1 MEVIS
6 MRVAM
11 YYNNEDVRLE
21 EMDKPKIE
29 KGEILIKVMASG
41 ICGSDVMFWYRKD
54 KVPLVLGH
62 EIAGEVVEVGEGV
75 EKFKVGDRVV
85 ATHHVP
91 CNTCHYCQMGNGNE
105 TACETLQRHTHFH
118 PGGFA
123 EYVRIP
129 AINVDRGVF
138 PVPEGVSFEE
148 ATFTEPLAC
157 VVRGQKKANLKP
169 AGTVLVVGC
178 GISGIMHINLASG
191 LGAGRIIAADTI
203 EYRMKAAEK
212 FGAEHVLE
220 YDENLSQKVRDVNGG
235 LLADLVIICRGAFM
249 PEALN
254 CVEKGGTVLFFAG
267 AKENDT
273 IPVTVNALFWR
284 TEMTLTSS
292 YAGGPSDCIDALELI
307 RSKRVNVKD
316 MITHRFALADAVK
329 GFYLVSHPWET
340 ESIKVIVEPQK

>member
-1 MEVIS
+1 

-21 EMDKPKIE
+21 EMPRPEIG
-29 KGEILIKVMASG
+29 KGEILLKVHASG
-41 ICGSDVMFWYRKD
+41 ICGSDVMFWYRKH

-62 EIAGEVVEVGEGV
+62 EIAGEVIEAGEGMD
-75 EKFKVGDRVV
+75 KFKVGDRVV

-91 CNTCHYCQMGNGNE
+91 CNTCHYCQMGNE
-105 TACETLQRHTHFH
+105 TACETLQKHTHFY

-123 EYVRIP
+123 ELVRIP

-138 PVPEGVSFEE
+138 PIPKGVSFEE
-148 ATFTEPLAC
+148 ATFAEPLAC
-157 VVRGQKKANLKP
+157 VVRGQKKAQLKP
-169 AGTVLVVGC
+169 AESVLVVGC
-178 GISGIMHINLASG
+178 GISGLLHINLASA

-203 EYRMKAAEK
+203 EYRMRAAK
-212 FGAEHVLE
+212 RFGAEHVLE
-220 YDENLSQKVRDVNGG
+220 YGEDLPQKVRDVNDG
-235 LLADLVIICRGAFM
+235 LLADMVIICRGAFV
-249 PEALN
+249 PQSLN
-254 CVEKGGTVLFFAG
+254 SVEKGGTILFFAG

-273 IPVTVNALFWR
+273 IPLTINDLFWR

-292 YAGGPSDCIDALELI
+292 YAGSPTDCIDALQLI
-307 RSKRVNVKD
+307 RAGRVNVKD
-316 MITHRFALADAVK
+316 MITHRFGLAESVK

>member
-1 MEVIS
+1 

-21 EMDKPKIE
+21 EIPKPDIE
-29 KGEILIKVMASG
+29 KGEVLIRVHASG

-62 EIAGEVVEVGEGV
+62 EIAGEISEIGDGV

-91 CNTCHYCQMGNGNE
+91 CNTCHYCQMGHH
-105 TACETLQRHTHFH
+105 TACETLQKRTHFY

-138 PVPEGVSFEE
+138 RIQDGVSFEE

-157 VVRGQKKANLKP
+157 VLRGQKKVNLQP
-169 AGTVLVVGC
+169 AQSVFVVGC
-178 GISGIMHINLASG
+178 GISGLLHINLASG
-191 LGAGRIIAADTI
+191 LGAGRVIAADTI
-203 EYRMKAAEK
+203 EYRMKAAERL
-212 FGAEHVLE
+212 GAETVLT
-220 YDENLSQKVRDVNGG
+220 YDEDLPEKLREANEGM
-235 LLADLVIICRGAFM
+235 LADLVIICRGAFI
-249 PEALN
+249 PQALKS
-254 CVEKGGTVLFFAG
+254 VDKGGTVLFFAG
-267 AKENDT
+267 AREDDR
-273 IPVTVNALFWR
+273 IPLTVNELFWR
-284 TEMTLTSS
+284 TEVTLSTS
-292 YAGGPSDCIDALELI
+292 YAGGPDDCLDALGLI
-307 RSKRVNVKD
+307 RAGRVNVKD
-316 MITHRFALADAVK
+316 MITHRFGLADAVK
-329 GFYLVSHPWET
+329 GFYIVSHPWEH

>member
-1 MEVIS
+1 M
-6 MRVAM
+6 
-11 YYNNEDVRLE
+11 
-21 EMDKPKIE
+21 
-29 KGEILIKVMASG
+29 KVEASG
-41 ICGSDVMFWYRKD
+41 ICGSDVMFWYRKH

-75 EKFKVGDRVV
+75 EKYGEGDRVV

-91 CNTCHYCQMGNGNE
+91 CNTCHYCQTGNE
-105 TACETLQRHTHFH
+105 TACETLQKHTHFY

-138 PVPEGVSFEE
+138 PIPEGVSYEE

-169 AGTVLVVGC
+169 AESVFVVGC
-178 GISGIMHINLASG
+178 GISGLLHINLASG
-191 LGAGRIIAADTI
+191 LGAGRVIAADSI

-220 YDENLSQKVRDVNGG
+220 YGEELPSKVREVNDG
-235 LLADLVIICRGAFM
+235 LLADLVIICRGAFL

-254 CVEKGGTVLFFAG
+254 SVEKGGTVLFFAG

-273 IPVTVNALFWR
+273 IPLTVNELFWR

-292 YAGGPSDCIDALELI
+292 YAGGPADCFDALELI
-307 RSKRVNVKD
+307 RAGRVNVRD
-316 MITHRFALADAVK
+316 MITHRFSLADAVK
-329 GFYLVSHPWET
+329 GFYLVSHPWEQ